1 MDDTV
6 PEESKELYSS
16 WALALLLSLTS
27 CSLLLSYVLQR
38 RRIQVIH
45 ESVVSIVA
53 GMLVGLVLRAANL
66 HYVREMVTFDHTYFF
81 NMLLPP
87 VILNCGYA
95 LNKNDFIRHAVPIS
109 AFAFVGTFISA
120 LAIGLLAYL
129 YALTGLESVTL
140 TFLECLMVGAILSST
155 DPVTVLAIFNQLK
168 VDPALYT
175 MIFGES
181 TLNDAVSIVL
191 YESYK
196 RFRGQSIH
204 LGNVFGIMG
213 AFVLVFVVS
222 VAIGLLCGAVCALL
236 LKLTHLYR
244 FVYLEICLILVI
256 AYNTY
261 FISNALE
268 MSGIVS
274 LLFCGV
280 AIKHYAYDNMSI
292 AAQKSVRI
300 LFHVMSQLSE
310 NFIFIY
316 LGITLFTNLEAIYK
330 PVFIVYMILVILI
343 SRFLSIFPLSRFL
356 NFAGQRFLGYRE
368 KLVSYEHQSM
378 LFWAGLRGAVAF
390 ALGGDLPGYGG
401 HMIRAMI
408 LIVVVFS
415 VVVFGGTTPTMIR
428 LLNIPTGISN
438 RAHGDE
444 DEYDAEAQLNPRT
457 TLRRTSMYPLPTNHG
472 EWIASTS
479 SAAGSSRAVSPHH
492 QISPDRRARP
502 NTNPYL
508 VSAQFKRHGSA
519 QRWSDS
525 DDSSTSL
532 LAHGQPHPRSAS
544 LGPAVR
550 RVPSALASES
560 PNQDLVVDVDPLP
573 PAALAPSGSTATE
586 AGPGV
591 DAQGWL
597 RALDSKF
604 IKPLLTRTASPPPN
618 PSDLHPYLRSATAMG
633 PEEPFQHS
641 LSTLPAPVPDDTAVL
656 PSLDNLP
663 QAHSEP
669 GNTSSTQGQ

>member
-16 WALALLLSLTS
+16 WALALLLSLTT

-53 GMLVGLVLRAANL
+53 GMLIGLVLRAANL
-66 HYVREMVTFDHTYFF
+66 HYIREMVTFDHTYFF

-95 LNKNDFIRHAVPIS
+95 LNKNDFIRHAIPIS

-222 VAIGLLCGAVCALL
+222 VAIGLLCGAICALL

-292 AAQKSVRI
+292 AAQKSVRV

-330 PVFIVYMILVILI
+330 PIFIIYMILVILI

-401 HMIRAMI
+401 HVIRAMI

-428 LLNIPTGISN
+428 LLNIPTGVSN
-438 RAHGDE
+438 SALGDDE
-444 DEYDAEAQLNPRT
+444 EYDAEAQLNPRT
-457 TLRRTSMYPLPTNHG
+457 TLRRTSLHPVLNHHG
-472 EWIASTS
+472 EWIATTP
-479 SAAGSSRAVSPHH
+479 SAAGSSRAVSP
-492 QISPDRRARP
+492 DRRAPP
-502 NTNPYL
+502 NAAAYL
-508 VSAQFKRHGSA
+508 ASAQIKRHGSA

-532 LAHGQPHPRSAS
+532 LTHGQQLPRSAS
-544 LGPAVR
+544 LGPTIR

-560 PNQDLVVDVDPLP
+560 PDRNLVVNVDPLP
-573 PAALAPSGSTATE
+573 PATLAPPGGLANDD
-586 AGPGV
+586 GPAV

-618 PSDLHPYLRSATAMG
+618 SSDYHPYLRSDTAMG
-633 PEEPFQHS
+633 PGEPSQHS
-641 LSTLPAPVPDDTAVL
+641 LSTFSAPVPDDTTAL
-656 PSLDNLP
+656 PPLDSLP

-669 GNTSSTQGQ
+669 GNTASNQDQ